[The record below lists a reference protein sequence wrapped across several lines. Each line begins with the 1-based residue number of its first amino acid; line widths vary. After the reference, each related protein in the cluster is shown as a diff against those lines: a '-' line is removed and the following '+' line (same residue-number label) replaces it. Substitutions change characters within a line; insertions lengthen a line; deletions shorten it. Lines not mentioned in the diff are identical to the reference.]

1 MGSHSFPMIFPYKK
15 PRFFPLFIG
24 GFPSHVGFFCAQI
37 PVEDELFLRR
47 MIAHVDLKLGRWRM
61 GDTQKSEELV
71 ICGWWIYMGNQAK
84 IWKILLEHMMKIYE
98 HIRNIETNLGKYGK
112 RSPELVGKSWEQ
124 SYFPASHVLHLDLLS
139 LWFVSCPV
147 VNPQEVGIF
156 WGEGRWGHQANL
168 CLDLWPK
175 SNLVIRTTGD
185 DSEPI

>member
-1 MGSHSFPMIFPYKK
+1 M
-15 PRFFPLFIG
+15 FFPLFIG

-47 MIAHVDLKLGRWRM
+47 MIAHVDLKLGDGWAIPRNRSWWSVDENIWEIRW
-61 GDTQKSEELV
+61 
-71 ICGWWIYMGNQAK
+71 
-84 IWKILLEHMMKIYE
+84 
-98 HIRNIETNLGKYGK
+98 KYGK
-112 RSPELVGKSWEQ
+112 FIGTYGEHIWKYKKYRKKLGKIWEKITRTSGKIMGKSWEQ

-156 WGEGRWGHQANL
+156 LGEGRWGHQANL

>member
-1 MGSHSFPMIFPYKK
+1 MMNIYGKSGENMENFIGTYDENIWTYKK
-15 PRFFPLFIG
+15 YRN
-24 GFPSHVGFFCAQI
+24 
-37 PVEDELFLRR
+37 
-47 MIAHVDLKLGRWRM
+47 KLG
-61 GDTQKSEELV
+61 
-71 ICGWWIYMGNQAK
+71 K
-84 IWKILLEHMMKIYE
+84 IWEKITRTSGKIM
-98 HIRNIETNLGKYGK
+98 
-112 RSPELVGKSWEQ
+112 GKSWEQ